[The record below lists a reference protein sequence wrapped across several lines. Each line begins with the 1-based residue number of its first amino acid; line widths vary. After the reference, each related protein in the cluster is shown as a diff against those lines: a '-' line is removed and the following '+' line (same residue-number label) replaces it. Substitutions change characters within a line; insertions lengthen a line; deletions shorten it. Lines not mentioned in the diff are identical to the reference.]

1 MKTSTT
7 SAVLL
12 LPLPIDWRS
21 RPAHCHSP
29 TDRQAGFVNN
39 GGGRS
44 VGRSDWPYN
53 QQPCESASLPPS
65 LLPSSAP
72 SGPDRP
78 ATAVSPS
85 SLSFRPLARSPARPG
100 SLAHLRS
107 HITTT
112 LERLGGPAACW
123 SAGRLVGLLAVA
135 LAGLRAGWQLPPGA
149 ARARRPRPLGWSV
162 GGLASE

>member
-7 SAVLL
+7 SAAL

-21 RPAHCHSP
+21 RPARCHSP

-44 VGRSDWPYN
+44 VGLIGPTTN
-53 QQPCESASLPPS
+53 NHASPS

-85 SLSFRPLARSPARPG
+85 SLSFRPLAHPPARPG

-112 LERLGGPAACW
+112 LERLGGPACW

-149 ARARRPRPLGWSV
+149 ARARPRPLGWSV